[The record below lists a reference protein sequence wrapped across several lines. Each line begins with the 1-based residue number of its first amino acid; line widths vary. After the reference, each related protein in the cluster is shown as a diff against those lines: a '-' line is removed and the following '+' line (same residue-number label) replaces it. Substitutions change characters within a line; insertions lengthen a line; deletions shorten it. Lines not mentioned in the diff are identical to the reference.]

1 MNRAND
7 PWPRSKGPAWDLPTP
22 IPFAPRRFPSTP
34 TIPPPQTFKFPP
46 SPPVPYLDSAK
57 YWGAAPTP
65 SEPES
70 PAHALYLSPV
80 PQAPRWDQVPTNL
93 TNSLAQ
99 IFQERATPG
108 AWGAPAPY
116 VQDEA
121 SSNSAYS
128 PSAPTGQTDPNGVR
142 VAGMAAPFPGLR
154 PLPPLPPIP
163 GIPEWT
169 DYLIRGMQGLIHAL
183 RSTGRGRGQRRRGD
197 DDDYCYDR
205 YLKEMDRC
213 NERFSRQRARTRFCR
228 SCAGR
233 NDQGRRARSIQRLL
247 PQEG

>member
-1 MNRAND
+1 
-7 PWPRSKGPAWDLPTP
+7 
-22 IPFAPRRFPSTP
+22 
-34 TIPPPQTFKFPP
+34 
-46 SPPVPYLDSAK
+46 
-57 YWGAAPTP
+57 
-65 SEPES
+65 
-70 PAHALYLSPV
+70 
-80 PQAPRWDQVPTNL
+80 VPTNL

-213 NERFSRQRARTRFCR
+213 NERYDDYAHPDFLAAC
-228 SCAGR
+228 
-233 NDQGRRARSIQRLL
+233 QGRAVIRRDLCIRNGGRPSLNEPHEWDERDEQIRFDTNR
-247 PQEG
+247 